1 MTELSL
7 MDPDGEAEVS
17 LEPVGGSTAIG
28 KTDESA
34 APDSAAPEAGAPEEA
49 APAPAPR
56 PASGQSRPGVIQ
68 LSIKE
73 KSALFAAYMPFV
85 TGGGIFVPTSRAAQ
99 LGDELYLIL
108 TLMDDPNKLAITG
121 KVVWITPQGVPGRQQ
136 GIGIQFALDDTGE
149 LARSKI
155 ETIIGGAGKTGRN
168 THTI

>member
-1 MTELSL
+1 MTEMSL
-7 MDPDGEAEVS
+7 IDPDSEADVS
-17 LEPVGGSTAIG
+17 LESVGGNTAVA
-28 KTDESA
+28 DV
-34 APDSAAPEAGAPEEA
+34 D
-49 APAPAPR
+49 APAVSDEPAVAPK
-56 PASGQSRPGVIQ
+56 PSATQSRPGVIQ

-85 TGGGIFVPTSRAAQ
+85 TGGGVFVPTSRSAQ

-121 KVVWITPQGVPGRQQ
+121 KVIWITPQGVPGRQQ
-136 GIGIQFALDDTGE
+136 GIGIQFAADDTGE

-155 ETIIGGAGKTGRN
+155 ETIIGGSAKSGRS